1 MMMFLFFTGG
11 MLLAIKHTNIINIID
26 EKTIPLFHSLVYN
39 IIYAFSLC
47 QIKYN
52 QMYRALF
59 LSPMREK
66 EPIVDLD
73 NNNKTKKQ
81 PLNVMFYNNSL
92 LIKKIDGDFEKEE
105 INTIVKNEEP
115 LNYNLMIIYGFTNSS
130 GRKTMINYT
139 SNNNNESGLN
149 LEQIYNY
156 EESDYKFISI
166 NLIYNEKSYQIQLL
180 TEYCNFYIVNNIIDN
195 IFLHYYLTD
204 MLKIQTENIKQFS
217 YKLEI
222 MDHNINMFTL
232 NETQFIVF
240 KKNDYNVCSIDTMR
254 EKEPEDDKVED
265 ANTEDANANTEYANT
280 EYANAKG
287 ETGNIYELDHIFRY

>member
-11 MLLAIKHTNIINIID
+11 ILLAIKHTNIINIID

-59 LSPMREK
+59 LSSMREK
-66 EPIVDLD
+66 ETFIDLD
-73 NNNKTKKQ
+73 NNNNKTKKQ
-81 PLNVMFYNNSL
+81 TLNVMFYNNSL

-156 EESDYKFISI
+156 EEADYKFISI
-166 NLIYNEKSYQIQLL
+166 NLIYNENSYQIQLL

-254 EKEPEDDKVED
+254 EKESVVEEEQEEQEEKIVTEEEETKEAFDFSEDL
-265 ANTEDANANTEYANT
+265 
-280 EYANAKG
+280 G
-287 ETGNIYELDHIFRY
+287 HIFRY